1 MDRMLEFLRTRDLP
15 QLTRPNYVAELRQMS
30 LWGIVIGSIESSM
43 ASVVASKTFSAS
55 ALLTTVVFAT
65 PVLAYLLNIMWG
77 VVIRG
82 RRRVHVF
89 VVLGSGALLV
99 VGSIALTPAVWK
111 PWGGYIFAVQVG
123 LAHVFMSGLVTLRTT
138 MWKANYPQTHRAQ
151 IAGRLYTVSI
161 MLSLLTTAVLS
172 ALFDRNPE
180 YYRFVYPLVA
190 LLGFVSL
197 GFVGRMHVRGEKGE
211 ARRFRARVAANQ
223 TGVGRLGLVTGLQE
237 VVGIMW
243 RDRYFGKYML
253 AQFLLGSANFFTDP
267 VLVTVFTKQLDF
279 RYFSSTLMLY
289 QIPIVMVLLSIRYWA
304 RLFDRVGVLRFRV
317 YNSAAWAASYVC
329 VTLGV
334 ATLDLSGGALM
345 GPAVAI
351 LVLGRILNGLGRGG
365 GDIAWN
371 LGHLHF
377 AREHQTELYMSIHV
391 ALTGLRGLTMPVL
404 GWVAH
409 RYLGWASFGIA
420 LALATAAV
428 VLFHRMAVADGG
440 GGPGS
445 AVRRPEPS
453 SSETGLS

>member
-1 MDRMLEFLRTRDLP
+1 
-15 QLTRPNYVAELRQMS
+15 MS

-279 RYFSSTLMLY
+279 RYFSSTL
-289 QIPIVMVLLSIRYWA
+289 
-304 RLFDRVGVLRFRV
+304 
-317 YNSAAWAASYVC
+317 
-329 VTLGV
+329 
-334 ATLDLSGGALM
+334 
-345 GPAVAI
+345 
-351 LVLGRILNGLGRGG
+351 
-365 GDIAWN
+365 
-371 LGHLHF
+371 
-377 AREHQTELYMSIHV
+377 
-391 ALTGLRGLTMPVL
+391 
-404 GWVAH
+404 
-409 RYLGWASFGIA
+409 
-420 LALATAAV
+420 
-428 VLFHRMAVADGG
+428 
-440 GGPGS
+440 
-445 AVRRPEPS
+445 
-453 SSETGLS
+453 